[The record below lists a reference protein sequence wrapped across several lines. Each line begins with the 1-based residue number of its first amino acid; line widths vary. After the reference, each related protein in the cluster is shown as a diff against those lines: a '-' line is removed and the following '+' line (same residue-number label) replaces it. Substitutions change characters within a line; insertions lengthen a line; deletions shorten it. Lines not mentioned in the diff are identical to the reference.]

1 MLNIILHVYGNVY
14 SPHSVLDLAFS
25 GRVGEVWRNLLALY
39 FQQVSRSV
47 SPPGSRLLSPRV
59 SRPGGSELLI
69 AWRARLR
76 RSPCTIHAGFV
87 RVHCGL
93 VGVHALRIASWSQ
106 ESEPAPPLPKYTDQ
120 AGGRNTR
127 HELRGNY

>member
-1 MLNIILHVYGNVY
+1 ME
-14 SPHSVLDLAFS
+14 D
-25 GRVGEVWRNLLALY
+25 RRNLINLY

-76 RSPCTIHAGFV
+76 RSPCTVQTDLLRIDY
-87 RVHCGL
+87 GL
-93 VGVHALRIASWSQ
+93 VGIHALWVVSR
-106 ESEPAPPLPKYTDQ
+106 
-120 AGGRNTR
+120 
-127 HELRGNY
+127 